1 MEADHIQ
8 CPKCGA
14 EIEIGEVLANKIAG
28 DIEARIKAEAAVERE
43 QAVKS
48 AQEKERASVG
58 LVVQKLE
65 ADLAAKSAEIKQAEQ
80 RELELAAQQRELAK
94 REKALEQ
101 TVEQR
106 LVQREKELTDAIRRE
121 TSSQASKEIEAL
133 QEALTSREKAM
144 DEARQREL
152 SLLNEKRELEE
163 KRKGMELEYQ
173 YKLEE
178 DRRKLNEKYASE
190 ADLKLKERDKQIEGL
205 RKALDDAK
213 RKSEQGSMETQGE
226 ALELDLQANLE
237 QSFPGDSIDPVSKGI
252 RGADVIQVVHNH
264 MLANSGTI
272 IWEAKN
278 TKAWNS
284 GWIEKLKDD
293 QRELGA
299 NLAVIVSSVLPEGVR
314 NFDLIDGVWVCS
326 VTSYIPLAMA
336 LRQQLIQVSFARTAS
351 EGKADKMEMVY
362 QYLSGDGFRQKVE
375 AIVEAFVGMQE
386 QLDRE
391 KRAYSRI
398 WKEREK
404 QIERIIDNTAGMYGD
419 IRGLIGASI
428 PEIRALSL
436 DESEGLLESDV
447 QTDANQTANRK

>member
-1 MEADHIQ
+1 MQTDHIQ

-28 DIEARIKAEAAVERE
+28 DVEARIKAEAAIELD

-58 LVVQKLE
+58 VKLQKLE
-65 ADLAAKSAEIKQAEQ
+65 ADLAAKTSEIKQAEQ

-106 LVQREKELTDAIRRE
+106 LAQREKQLTEAIRKE

-133 QEALTSREKAM
+133 QRALTSRDQAM

-152 SLLNEKRELEE
+152 ALLNEKRELEE

-178 DRRKLNEKYASE
+178 ERRKLGERYAGE
-190 ADLKLKERDKQIEGL
+190 AELKLKERDKQIEGL
-205 RKALDDAK
+205 RKALDDAR

-226 ALELDLQANLE
+226 ALELDLQTNLE
-237 QSFPGDSIDPVSKGI
+237 QSFPHDAIDPVPKGI
-252 RGADVIQVVHNH
+252 RGADVIQTVHNH
-264 MLANSGTI
+264 MQAISGSI

-278 TKAWNS
+278 TKAWNNA
-284 GWIEKLKDD
+284 WIEKLKDD
-293 QRELGA
+293 QRDMGA
-299 NLAVIVSSVLPEGVR
+299 NLAVIVSTVLPEGVR
-314 NFDLIDGVWVCS
+314 NFDLVEGVWVCS

-336 LRQQLIQVSFARTAS
+336 LRQQLIQVTFARTAS
-351 EGKADKMEMVY
+351 EGKSDKMEMVY
-362 QYLSGDGFRQKVE
+362 QYLSGDEFRQKVE
-375 AIVEAFVGMQE
+375 AIVETFVGMKE
-386 QLDRE
+386 QLDKE
-391 KRAYSRI
+391 KRAYARI

-404 QIERIIDNTAGMYGD
+404 QIERIINNTAGMYGD
-419 IRGLIGASI
+419 IRGLIGSSI

-436 DESEGLLESDV
+436 DGTGDLLESDH
-447 QTDANQTANRK
+447 D